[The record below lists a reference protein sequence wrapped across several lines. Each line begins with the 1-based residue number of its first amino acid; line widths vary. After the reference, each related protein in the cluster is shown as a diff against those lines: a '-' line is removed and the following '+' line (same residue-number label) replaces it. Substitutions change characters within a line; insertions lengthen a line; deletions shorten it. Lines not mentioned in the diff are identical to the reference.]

1 MEARVAVLEEIAK
14 STKEALV
21 GIRSDLAGLREGM
34 GRLEGGMMDLQG
46 SLEGRMGDLQGS
58 IGELQGKVSQLPT
71 TWVMI
76 TGMIGG
82 QLALAGLFLAA
93 LRLSGKN

>member
-1 MEARVAVLEEIAK
+1 
-14 STKEALV
+14 
-21 GIRSDLAGLREGM
+21 M
-34 GRLEGGMMDLQG
+34 GRLEGKI
-46 SLEGRMGDLQGS
+46 GDLQGS
-58 IGELQGKVSQLPT
+58 IGELKGTVSQLPT

-76 TGMIGG
+76 TGIIGG

>member
-1 MEARVAVLEEIAK
+1 MEARIAVLEEIAR

-21 GIRSDLAGLREGM
+21 GIRSELAALRGDM
-34 GRLEGGMMDLQG
+34 GRLEGKI
-46 SLEGRMGDLQGS
+46 GDLQGS
-58 IGELQGKVSQLPT
+58 IGELKGTVSQLPT

-76 TGMIGG
+76 TGIIGG